1 MSSNQPAGLIFT
13 SSAKWKKTDME
24 ECYEAY
30 SHKFC
35 LSQHH
40 KFRCRERSCFLVWGI
55 HKFQKTKLNP
65 NGLSQ
70 LRDQLSC
77 HLTCLC
83 IWSADLSM
91 KFGASTIN
99 DPKSLIFFFHYTF
112 GRPGHHRW
120 KTTTKYIGVKKET
133 LYIYIYIYIY
143 IY

>member
-55 HKFQKTKLNP
+55 HKFQKTKLNHS
-65 NGLSQ
+65 GLSQ
-70 LRDQLSC
+70 HRDQLSC

-83 IWSADLSM
+83 I
-91 KFGASTIN
+91 GVTIN
-99 DPKSLIFFFHYTF
+99 NPKSLIIIIIFFHFTI
-112 GRPGHHRW
+112 GLPGHHQC
-120 KTTTKYIGVKKET
+120 KTTTKYIGLKKET